1 MVYSTIAIKL
11 AKLAGVPVSK
21 AVKLVDDIGV
31 GPAKRLADDVAA
43 RTGKVVDDAGNVVST
58 GTKSSGGIVKSYWKP
73 TAVVGLGTAGGFYAF
88 REQDVRRMKEIAET
102 KQSADDALASILD
115 SDLPPEARQKL
126 VEMYLDSRD
135 RSGGKKD
142 DNKKGGGLFGD
153 STTQLVVTLLVVA
166 VVMNYALNGGNR

>member
-21 AVKLVDDIGV
+21 AAKLVDDIGV

-43 RTGKVVDDAGNVVST
+43 RTEKVVDDAGNVIDDGVRT
-58 GTKSSGGIVKSYWKP
+58 GDSLVKSYWKP

-102 KQSADDALASILD
+102 EQSADDALASIID

-166 VVMNYALNGGNR
+166 VVLNSAHTGGNR